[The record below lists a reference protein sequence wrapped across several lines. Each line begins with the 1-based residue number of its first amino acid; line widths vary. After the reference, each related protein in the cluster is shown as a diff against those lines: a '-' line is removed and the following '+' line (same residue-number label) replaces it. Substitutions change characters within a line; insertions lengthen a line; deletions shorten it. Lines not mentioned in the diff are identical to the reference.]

1 MLVNSDF
8 SDAFTGIASQIS
20 ELILPPASGPAAGGD
35 AETAKTAQARAI
47 FDQLRT
53 GKLDRATMTEDAN
66 YYFDATAIGDY
77 RDSLGKLGDPA
88 SFTLTRPA
96 RLRGGF
102 VNRNYSVTYP
112 NGTKLS
118 VVTYAEPEAT
128 GRYEQF
134 IVMPAD

>member
-1 MLVNSDF
+1 
-8 SDAFTGIASQIS
+8 
-20 ELILPPASGPAAGGD
+20 
-35 AETAKTAQARAI
+35 
-47 FDQLRT
+47 LRT

-77 RDSLGKLGDPA
+77 RDSLAKLGEPT

-102 VNRNYSVTYP
+102 VNRNYTVTYA
-112 NGTKLS
+112 NGTKLA
-118 VVTYAEPEAT
+118 VVTYAEPDGA

-134 IVMPAD
+134 IVMPAE